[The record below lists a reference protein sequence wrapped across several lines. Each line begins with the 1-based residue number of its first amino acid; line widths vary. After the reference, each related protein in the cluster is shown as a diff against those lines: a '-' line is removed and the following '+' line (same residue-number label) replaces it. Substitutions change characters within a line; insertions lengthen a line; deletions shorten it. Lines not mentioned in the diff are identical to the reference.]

1 MKYKDL
7 VKAAFGLWYT
17 RKDKS
22 VAKLIIN
29 SMTREELDSMEKFI
43 LDINDY
49 AQQFFKER
57 LTNETR
63 NDTY

>member
-1 MKYKDL
+1 
-7 VKAAFGLWYT
+7 
-17 RKDKS
+17 
-22 VAKLIIN
+22 
-29 SMTREELDSMEKFI
+29 MEKFI

>member
-29 SMTREELDSMEKFI
+29 SMTREELIQWKNLFWI
-43 LDINDY
+43 
-49 AQQFFKER
+49 
-57 LTNETR
+57 
-63 NDTY
+63 

>member
-57 LTNETR
+57 GLTKDCGN
-63 NDTY
+63 